1 VRNPILAGTNRAF
14 VRLDSGEYIA
24 VDTNSIDATDLL
36 LGWPVEPHATLV
48 FRCLLQPHAV
58 VLDIGANFGLY
69 TAIAASIVG
78 KHGKLYA
85 FEANPHTFDFLRR
98 TLYAN
103 RVLSNPNIAAV
114 NLLVSNRHGRGTLHY
129 IEQLLGGATVTDF
142 GQLDSP
148 LLDQWRSQLRS
159 VDVEMTTIDEFLPPE
174 LQVDLVKIDVEG
186 HEPFV
191 MMGMEKTIARS
202 PNIRFIIE
210 FAESFLEH
218 RLPAP
223 DFLDYIHA
231 LGFRVCK
238 ILKHSALELHEPGQ
252 PLHGAYYLLLTRT
265 PQEDMR
271 AVARRRR
278 RLRARLKRLIRLL
291 YKDFRE
297 ARYGL

>member
-1 VRNPILAGTNRAF
+1 MRNPVFAGTNLAL

-69 TAIAASIVG
+69 TAIAANIVG
-78 KHGKLYA
+78 KHGRLYA

-103 RVLSNPNIAAV
+103 RALTNPNITAV
-114 NLLVSNRHGRGTLHY
+114 NVLVSNRRGRGTLHY
-129 IEQLLGGATVTDF
+129 IEQLLGGATSTDF
-142 GQLDSP
+142 GQSDSP
-148 LLDQWRSQLRS
+148 LLDQWRPQLRS
-159 VDVEMTTIDEFLPPE
+159 VEVEMTTIDEFLPPE
-174 LQVDLVKIDVEG
+174 SQVDLVKIDVEG

-210 FAESFLEH
+210 FAECFLDH
-218 RLPAP
+218 TLPAP
-223 DFLDYIHA
+223 GFLDYIHA
-231 LGFRVCK
+231 LGFRICK
-238 ILKHSALELHEPGQ
+238 ILKHSTLVLHEPGQ
-252 PLHGAYYLLLTRT
+252 PLQGAYYLLLTRT

-271 AVARRRR
+271 AVARGRR
-278 RLRARLKRLIRLL
+278 RLGARLKRSIRSLSE
-291 YKDFRE
+291 DFRE
-297 ARYGL
+297 AWYRL